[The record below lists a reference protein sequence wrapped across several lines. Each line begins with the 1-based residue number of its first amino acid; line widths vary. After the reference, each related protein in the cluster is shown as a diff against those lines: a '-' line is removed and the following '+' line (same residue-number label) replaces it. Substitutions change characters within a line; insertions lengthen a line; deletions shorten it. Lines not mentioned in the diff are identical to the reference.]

1 MWARVEPGWVRGG
14 REEKRG
20 EKRGCSWV
28 GGNPASP
35 GFRAGYGAVS
45 REAGLGGS
53 QQTRELDGDQPA
65 AGLGSELPD
74 SGSGGKSVYRTPS
87 LQASQAGW

>member
-53 QQTRELDGDQPA
+53 Q
-65 AGLGSELPD
+65 
-74 SGSGGKSVYRTPS
+74 
-87 LQASQAGW
+87 